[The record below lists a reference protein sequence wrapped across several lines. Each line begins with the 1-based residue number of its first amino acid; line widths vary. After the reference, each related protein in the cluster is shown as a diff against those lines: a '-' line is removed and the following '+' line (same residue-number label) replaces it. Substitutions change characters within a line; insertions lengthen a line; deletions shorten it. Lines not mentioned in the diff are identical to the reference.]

1 VWEGNCNVADDR
13 GTVAVGQSTAVHG
26 QQRDAVV
33 IEDDADIRQL
43 LAIVLSSRSFTVHE
57 AITGDE
63 GVRLAKSVAPQL
75 ITLDLNLPDLD
86 GLEVCKELRKTSD
99 AHILTISARP
109 PQLTEE
115 QCLAAGSNHFMSKPF
130 SPRALG
136 AYLDAALPR
145 EDRA

>member
-1 VWEGNCNVADDR
+1 VGRSAAAD
-13 GTVAVGQSTAVHG
+13 V

-43 LAIVLSSRSFTVHE
+43 LVIVLSSRAFTVHE
-57 AITGDE
+57 AINGGE
-63 GVRLAKSVAPQL
+63 GIRLVEALKPHLV
-75 ITLDLNLPDLD
+75 TLDLNLPDVD

-115 QCLAAGSNHFMSKPF
+115 QCLAAGANHFMAKPF
-130 SPRALG
+130 SPRGLG
-136 AYLDAALPR
+136 AYLDGALPA
-145 EDRA
+145 E